1 MSKTELE
8 GELFVLVE
16 ETEDKE
22 DVIITAEINGFN
34 IWNWIRNNKGN
45 KVKISLE
52 KLE

>member
-8 GELFVLVE
+8 GELFILVE

-22 DVIITAEINGFN
+22 DVIITADVNGFN
-34 IWNWIRNNKGN
+34 IWDWLRFNEGKRV
-45 KVKISLE
+45 KVILE